1 MQFSLPEPLEKGI
14 NNNGKLAS
22 YTDAI
27 RPQYEEEAK
36 LKITQNTEKINTFF
50 HQYIS
55 NINELM
61 KNFITYKLN
70 STSNNDYDKFIQ
82 SQVSTDALTNSMQT
96 LSYQI
101 QDDNMKLKKQMEG
114 AKALIVTEEKKRS
127 KLAQIYVDEQP
138 IDNSSSIM
146 ISNSVENYK
155 SQYISN
161 WIMFIG
167 IIIISISLVKVFKK

>member
-1 MQFSLPEPLEKGI
+1 
-14 NNNGKLAS
+14 
-22 YTDAI
+22 
-27 RPQYEEEAK
+27 
-36 LKITQNTEKINTFF
+36 
-50 HQYIS
+50 
-55 NINELM
+55 
-61 KNFITYKLN
+61 
-70 STSNNDYDKFIQ
+70 
-82 SQVSTDALTNSMQT
+82 
-96 LSYQI
+96 
-101 QDDNMKLKKQMEG
+101 MEG

-127 KLAQIYVDEQP
+127 KLAKIYVDEQP